1 MSATIFAHGE
11 NNMRK
16 LVIAG
21 ALAIIVA
28 APAFAQTYEPAANP
42 SSPDAV
48 RRGDQHGVGQPDAVM
63 KGRQMIGRDPDS
75 WIRNEILRHSDSG
88 WPD

>member
-1 MSATIFAHGE
+1 
-11 NNMRK
+11 MRK

-21 ALAIIVA
+21 ALAIIFA
-28 APAFAQTYEPAANP
+28 APAFAQTYEPAVNP
-42 SSPDAV
+42 SSPYAV
-48 RRGDQHGVGQPDAVM
+48 RRGDHHGVGQPDAVM
-63 KGRQMIGRDPDS
+63 KGRQMIGRDPDP

>member
-1 MSATIFAHGE
+1 MK
-11 NNMRK
+11 K

-21 ALAIIVA
+21 VLAIIVA
-28 APAFAQTYEPAANP
+28 APAFAQTLERSAANRTVP
-42 SSPDAV
+42 YAVQPGEHDGARDLDAV
-48 RRGDQHGVGQPDAVM
+48 V
-63 KGRQMIGRDPDS
+63 KGRQVIGRDPDS